1 MCFKLVKNNLRK
13 VAGLFCTFLTIPVGV
28 EKYVELIEKNVG
40 GKQVMQSS
48 SSENCLRVYNIKILN
63 FFTKNFNWLTRNP

>member
-28 EKYVELIEKNVG
+28 EKYVELIEK
-40 GKQVMQSS
+40 KRWRQTSHA
-48 SSENCLRVYNIKILN
+48 IK
-63 FFTKNFNWLTRNP
+63 FF